1 MATEAIR
8 PLGQF
13 YGTTLASRV
22 SGYDR
27 LMDRITWSL
36 GYPMVNVELHK
47 NQIYENI
54 TIAVEFF
61 TKYAGY
67 TKEFLIFDTKYYEKG
82 KGLRLDKLFS
92 ITRDLSGLYASQNLS
107 ISNVNPLSLTT
118 YVTAGSGV
126 QDVYTYN
133 VSDTDIDP
141 SEFNIRM
148 IDQTTGHQSVRKILV
163 VTTHNASL
171 STTDGNFSE
180 YNIVYTSSGD
190 IGSVQ
195 LGLSG
200 AKEEV
205 LQIQID
211 PLSANIGAGTE
222 VKVIVVPVD
231 TTLTQTAALAVSAVA
246 FGAYD
251 KFLNQ
256 YRKVMS
262 VVDFNEGSTTGVN
275 TLFTIEQTL
284 AQQTYFS
291 YTMGQYGFD
300 LVSWHVVK
308 EWLDVREKILSI
320 KQQYE
325 FNPHTQYLRLYPEPD
340 ITNLRMY
347 GVVSCYLE
355 QPIEYI
361 IHEQWIYQYALALC
375 KITLGRIRGKYGS
388 TALFG
393 GGQLDTSL
401 LQEGLTEKKEL
412 EELMLTGTPGFGDA
426 DPPMFF
432 IG

>member
-27 LMDRITWSL
+27 LSDRITWSL
-36 GYPMVNVELHK
+36 GYPMINVELHK

-67 TKEFLIFDTKYYEKG
+67 TKEFLIFDTKFYEKG

-92 ITRDLSGLYASQNLS
+92 ITRDLSGLYASQNIS

-118 YVTAGSGV
+118 YVTAGSGA

-133 VSDTDIDP
+133 VSDAELDP
-141 SEFNIRM
+141 SEFNVRM

-163 VTTHNASL
+163 VTSHNASL

-180 YNIVYTSSGD
+180 YNIVYTSPGD
-190 IGSVQ
+190 LGSVT

-200 AKEEV
+200 TKEELV
-205 LQIQID
+205 QIQIA
-211 PLSANIGAGTE
+211 PNVGYLGHGRII
-222 VKVIVVPVD
+222 KVVVVPVD

-246 FGAYD
+246 FGAFD
-251 KFLNQ
+251 SFLNQ

-262 VVDFNEGSTTGVN
+262 VVGFEEGSTTGVN

-291 YTMGQYGFD
+291 YAMGQYGFD

-308 EWLDVREKILSI
+308 EWLDTREKILTI

-375 KITLGRIRGKYGS
+375 KITLGRIRGKYGGA
-388 TALFG
+388 ALFG
-393 GGQLDTSL
+393 GGQLDTSV
-401 LQEGLTEKKEL
+401 LQEGLAEKERL
-412 EELMLTGTPGFGDA
+412 EELMLNGSPGFGDA